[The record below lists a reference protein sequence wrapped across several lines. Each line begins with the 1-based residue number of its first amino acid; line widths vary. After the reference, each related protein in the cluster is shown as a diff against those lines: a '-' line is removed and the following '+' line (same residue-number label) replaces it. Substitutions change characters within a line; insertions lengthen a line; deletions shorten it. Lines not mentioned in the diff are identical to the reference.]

1 MFASFIAFT
10 VSHFRSWRRLN
21 ISLSGF
27 AVTFVSTAEMMMD
40 QQTRKKGLERNM
52 AQELYQKMLQHGT
65 VVKTIELTPLHIL

>member
-1 MFASFIAFT
+1 MRFSYINF
-10 VSHFRSWRRLN
+10 
-21 ISLSGF
+21 
-27 AVTFVSTAEMMMD
+27 TFVSTVEMMMD